1 MGLFS
6 NLFNSK
12 NSDTSDK
19 KNHLSWIPLTSID
32 QLSDIEQESA
42 ERPQIIFK
50 HSTTCGISSMVL
62 RSFKNSYLLEQN
74 QADVYYLDLQRYR
87 AVSDEVANRF
97 KVYHQSPQLLM
108 IKNGMVVVHESH
120 GGINAL
126 ELTDYI

>member
-12 NSDTSDK
+12 NSDTNDK

-74 QADVYYLDLQRYR
+74 QADVYYLDLQR
-87 AVSDEVANRF
+87 
-97 KVYHQSPQLLM
+97 
-108 IKNGMVVVHESH
+108 
-120 GGINAL
+120 
-126 ELTDYI
+126 